1 MVKKQGMTHR
11 RRKILITASMLLV
24 FIAMALFAGYLYN
37 SPFEHKFRT
46 KRFNRILERKEYL
59 TGKCL
64 LDLKERLEKGG
75 SIDQESGSRIFK
87 VINREGIT
95 ILEYLDRKLAY
106 WSDNSFEVPVVYS
119 DTLFSKQFIFIH
131 NGWFL
136 THRIRSGRETWI
148 ALLRVRS
155 EYGFENKLVSNG
167 FPEAFRLPPGT
178 GLAPP
183 GSTPYDISTSDGLKL
198 FSLVFPAERKISFF
212 TLFPLLLWTA
222 AFLLLIYLAVLCAE
236 ALADRGRHL
245 HSFLFILASLSLI
258 YILITLKGPPGAL
271 RNTGLFTGYQFSL
284 PVVIPSL
291 GHLIV
296 LSVLVCSLS
305 LFFFRNIPVNV
316 LPEGGRRI
324 SVARFVFLLAP
335 GALFFAVYHY
345 LFIKIVFDSNIVFEP
360 YRLLEVSWYTVAG
373 YTAIYLLAAAPVLYL
388 VKVFRNVAA
397 VTTVTSFAIS
407 LGVSLLIILPLMVFG
422 ISPFLPALFFSLF
435 CITLFAAY
443 RKKASGFNIA
453 IFLSLI
459 FSIYALYFVIS
470 LSDEKSVARKKV
482 LAVTY
487 SSEHDPEAEHL
498 LINLW
503 PAISADSTLAGMVS
517 KDLTTQ
523 WEIDSITYYLH
534 NRYFNGYW
542 GNFSLSVVSCRDD
555 SPLWISS
562 EEKMVD
568 NCFGFFRERI
578 EKYGHNITGTGFYFL
593 EGQGGRSYY
602 IGQLFFDTGNGYRM
616 GLFIELFSDVDS
628 YQEGYSELLL
638 DKKYQ
643 GYSRLRYY
651 SFAKYINGSRVLRT
665 GDFPYDKTDEAYIDR
680 EYDYRVFNREGY
692 NHVLYRNGNV
702 TVVISSRRVSFTD
715 NLISFAYIF
724 ALTLMVA
731 GIAGL
736 TIGRPGLKSLF
747 YLNFRQK
754 LQISF
759 IAVLLLSFIS
769 VGVIVAIFSV
779 NQYKAR
785 HLENIKEKITSI
797 YTEIETTLASEPEL
811 APDWRGPANP
821 SLNEYL
827 ISLSNVFNTD
837 INLYDKNGY
846 LMATSRPEVFYR
858 NLTSRR
864 LNMDAFN
871 NLETLTKSEYIQ
883 RERIASLEYV
893 SAYVPFYN
901 SEGNL
906 LAYLNLPYFRMQSVL
921 AREISNV
928 IVAVANFT
936 ILIILIT
943 MVLAV
948 VISRSLTA
956 PLSMLSAGLASVQ
969 LGRRSEHLVYD
980 GRDEIAELVS
990 RYNRMVDELQES
1002 ARRLAD
1008 SEREFAWRE
1017 MAKQVAHEIKNP
1029 LTPMKLNVQQLFKA
1043 WKDNVPDFEKRLE
1056 KFTKNQIEYIETLSS
1071 IASAFSSFAKLPSP
1085 SPSEIDLTEQIKT
1098 TLELF
1103 RDTENITFTA
1113 GWPEKCRIMVYADR
1127 EHLNGIFS
1135 NLIKNAIQ
1143 SVPQD
1148 RHGEIKI
1155 GIEVKS
1161 DRAIVSVADNGTGI
1175 PDELKAKMF
1184 TPNFT
1189 TKSSGMGL
1197 GLSIVKR
1204 YVESAGGRVWFESEK
1219 DKGSVFFV
1227 ELPVKF
1233 TVERVE

>member
-1 MVKKQGMTHR
+1 MLKR
-11 RRKILITASMLLV
+11 RKKILITAALLV
-24 FIAMALFAGYLYN
+24 ASALMASVSGILYKGN
-37 SPFEHKFRT
+37 FEYKFRT
-46 KRFNRILERKEYL
+46 KRFNRILERKERVTAECL
-59 TGKCL
+59 T
-64 LDLKERLEKGG
+64 DLKEILEKGENA
-75 SIDQESGSRIFK
+75 DPESGTKLFTLISK
-87 VINREGIT
+87 EGVT
-95 ILEYLDRKLAY
+95 ILEYLDRKLVY
-106 WSDNSFEVPVVYS
+106 WSDNSFEVPVIYN
-119 DTLFSKQFIFIH
+119 DTVFSKQFIFIH

-136 THRIRSGRETWI
+136 VRRIMSGRETWI

-167 FPEAFRLPPGT
+167 FPEAFKLPPGT
-178 GLAPP
+178 GMAPP
-183 GSTPYDISTSDGLKL
+183 DATPYNIYTGDGVKI
-198 FSLVFPAERKISFF
+198 FSLSFPAERSFS
-212 TLFPLLLWTA
+212 LFMLIPAVLWSVV
-222 AFLLLIYLAVLCAE
+222 FLLLIALIVQCAAFLSE
-236 ALADRGRHL
+236 TGRNL
-245 HSFLFILASLSLI
+245 PASLFIFGALSLL
-258 YILITLKGPPGAL
+258 YLFVVLRGPPEVLGK
-271 RNTGLFTGYQFSL
+271 TGLFTGYQFSL
-284 PVVIPSL
+284 SSFIPSI
-291 GHLIV
+291 GHLLL
-296 LSVLVCSLS
+296 LSISVFSLAW
-305 LFFFRNIPVNV
+305 FFFRYIPVRTEKIRKSKYFNIH
-316 LPEGGRRI
+316 LI
-324 SVARFVFLLAP
+324 LLLSA
-335 GALFFAVYHY
+335 GALLFAAFHRMFIAIVY
-345 LFIKIVFDSNIVFEP
+345 DSNINFEP
-360 YRLLEVSWYTVAG
+360 YRLLELSWYTIYG
-373 YTAIYLLAAAPVLYL
+373 YAAIYLLAAAPVFFL
-388 VKVFRNVAA
+388 VKIVKETAP
-397 VTTVTSFAIS
+397 VTTGSSFAIS
-407 LGVSLLIILPLMVFG
+407 AGVSLLMFLPLK
-422 ISPFLPALFFSLF
+422 ISDVDPFLPALFFALF
-435 CITLFAAY
+435 SIALYAAF

-453 IFLSLI
+453 LIISLI
-459 FSIYALYFVIS
+459 FSVYTLYFVIS
-470 LSDEKSVARKKV
+470 LSGEKSVARKKV

-503 PAISADSTLAGMVS
+503 PALSADSSLARMVS
-517 KDLTTQ
+517 REFTTQ

-542 GNFSLSVVSCRDD
+542 GNYTLSVVSCRDD

-562 EEKMVD
+562 EEKMID
-568 NCFGFFRERI
+568 NCFGFFRDRI
-578 EKYGHNITGTGFYFL
+578 EKYGHNITGTQFYFL

-602 IGQLFFDTGNGYRM
+602 IGQLFFDTEAGTRM
-616 GLFIELFSDVDS
+616 GLFIELFSDIDS
-628 YQEGYSELLL
+628 FQEGYSELLL

-643 GYSRLRYY
+643 GYSRLKYY
-651 SFAKYINGSRVLRT
+651 SFAKYINGNRVLRT

-702 TVVISSRRVSFTD
+702 TVIISSRRISFSD

-724 ALTLMVA
+724 AFTLMVA
-731 GIAGL
+731 GIAG
-736 TIGRPGLKSLF
+736 TIIRKRGIKSLF
-747 YLNFRQK
+747 YFNFRQK

-759 IAVLLLSFIS
+759 IAVLMLSFVS
-769 VGVIVAIFSV
+769 VGIIVAVFSV
-779 NQYKAR
+779 SQYKTR

-797 YTEIETTLASEPEL
+797 YSEIESTLAAEPEL
-811 APDWRGPANP
+811 EPDWRGPANP

-864 LNMDAFN
+864 LNMDAMN

-883 RERIASLEYV
+883 REKIASLEYV

-901 SEGNL
+901 RDGYL

-928 IVAVANFT
+928 IVAVVNFT

-956 PLSMLSAGLASVQ
+956 PLNMLSAGLASVQ
-969 LGRRSEHLVYD
+969 LGKRSEHLVYD
-980 GRDEIAELVS
+980 GKDEIGELVG

-1029 LTPMKLNVQQLFKA
+1029 LTPMKLNIQQLYKA
-1043 WKDNVPDFEKRLE
+1043 WKDNVPGFERRLE
-1056 KFTKNQIEYIETLSS
+1056 KFTRNQIEYIETLSS

-1085 SPSEIDLTEQIKT
+1085 SPSEIDLIEQIKT

-1103 RDTENITFTA
+1103 RDTENISFVSC
-1113 GWPEKCRIMVYADR
+1113 WPEKCRIMVYADR

-1143 SVPQD
+1143 SVPQE
-1148 RHGEIKI
+1148 RQGVIKI
-1155 GIEVKS
+1155 GVEVKH
-1161 DRAIVSVADNGTGI
+1161 DRAVVSVIDNGAGI
-1175 PDELKAKMF
+1175 PDEIKAKMF

-1219 DKGSVFFV
+1219 DKGSAFYV